1 MVETYIDALV
11 FLRPA
16 RHIHLLTCNIT
27 LKKYS
32 HPRNKHN
39 MFIVACKTLSL
50 SWPGYLLEYMLY
62 ATRCRIFKYG
72 IYTGS

>member
-1 MVETYIDALV
+1 MVETYIDALL
-11 FLRPA
+11 FSRPA
-16 RHIHLLTCNIT
+16 RHIHILTCNIT